1 MYPCVH
7 VTKARTSSVLYRDS
21 LVAKK
26 IYKIDLVFIIK
37 SFTEASPP
45 PGCETYGYHLVYAD
59 SKITKTNS
67 IVRVIEYI
75 CVSL

>member
-45 PGCETYGYHLVYAD
+45 PPVVRLMV
-59 SKITKTNS
+59 ITSCMLTLKSQKQTP
-67 IVRVIEYI
+67 
-75 CVSL
+75 